1 MRRLPVY
8 LLLDCSES
16 MIGPGIEGLR
26 IAVES
31 MIREMRRDPHALET
45 VWMSFIT
52 FAGEARQITP
62 LTALEEIQSPILN
75 ISPGTALGGA
85 LKMAAKAI
93 AADVRKSTPTQRGD
107 FRPLVFII
115 TDGLATDDWTSAA
128 SSLKNAGGTMYAIG
142 CGFDVDFHQ
151 LGKITPNVLRVD
163 EVGVESI
170 GKLLMWVSGSVQS
183 ASRGVAETGTDP
195 LTENLPVD
203 VEKVDLSKTPK
214 HDGNARQVFLHLHCQ
229 QKRGAYLARFV
240 LDSESGAYRGAS
252 THRLDAEAGGTSI
265 KSFTLPA
272 VNAGALQGN
281 VPCPYCEATGW
292 WQCGN
297 CKALACTTMPW
308 PRTVT
313 CPSCGKSGN
322 LSAQH
327 FQVQQRAG

>member
-1 MRRLPVY
+1 MRRLLVY

-16 MIGPGIEGLR
+16 MIGPGIESLR
-26 IAVES
+26 TAVDS
-31 MIREMRRDPHALET
+31 MILEMRRDPHALET
-45 VWMSFIT
+45 VRMSFIT
-52 FAGEARQITP
+52 FAGKARQIIP
-62 LTALEEIQSPILN
+62 LTALEEIQSPVLS

-85 LKMAAKAI
+85 LKLAAKAI
-93 AADVRKSTPTQRGD
+93 AADVRKSTPTLRGD

-115 TDGLATDDWTSAA
+115 TDGLASDDWTSAA
-128 SSLKNAGGTMYAIG
+128 SSLKNAGGTVYAIG

-163 EVGVESI
+163 EVGVETI
-170 GKLLMWVSGSVQS
+170 GKLLKWVSGSLQS

-214 HDGNARQVFLHLHCQ
+214 HDGKARQVFLHLHCQ
-229 QKRGAYLARFV
+229 QKRGAY
-240 LDSESGAYRGAS
+240 RGAS
-252 THRLDAEAGGTSI
+252 THRLEAEAGGTFG

-281 VPCPYCEATGW
+281 APCPYCEAADW
-292 WQCGN
+292 WQCGT
-297 CKALACTTMPW
+297 CKALACTAVPW
-308 PRTVT
+308 PRTIT
-313 CPSCGKSGN
+313 CPNCGKSGN
-322 LSAQH
+322 LSAQD